1 MIVTYFCY
9 LLLVATDPEL
19 QAVIAEAIA
28 EYHAKTFKF
37 VAYDGSQA
45 NYVAITDDSTGC
57 SSFVGRIGGKQ
68 SLKLNNPGCVR
79 RVNIFIISNYSDP
92 LVEY

>member
-1 MIVTYFCY
+1 
-9 LLLVATDPEL
+9 LLEATDPEL

-28 EYHAKTFKF
+28 EYHAKTCIKF

-45 NYVAITDDSTGC
+45 DYVAITDDSTGC

-79 RVNIFIISNYSDP
+79 RVNNFIISNYSDSR
-92 LVEY
+92 VVY